1 MFDIGFW
8 EIALIGIIALLIVG
22 PDEFPSLV
30 RKSVRWMNKARRFV
44 QNTKTG
50 ISQELHNAEIL
61 QLEKEGKISDSKHL
75 EPLNSN
81 QKKPDQS

>member
-30 RKSVRWMNKARRFV
+30 RNISRWISKIRRFI
-44 QNTKTG
+44 QNTKSD
-50 ISQELHNAEIL
+50 INQELHNAEIL
-61 QLEKEGKISDSKHL
+61 QLEKEGKIDEHKHL
-75 EPLNSN
+75 ESLTIN
-81 QKKPDQS
+81 QKKPDQ

>member
-30 RKSVRWMNKARRFV
+30 RNTSRWIKRVRAFI
-44 QNTKTG
+44 QNTKAD

-61 QLEKEGKISDSKHL
+61 QMEKEGKIGDPKKTDPINTTSK
-75 EPLNSN
+75 
-81 QKKPDQS
+81 KTDQT

>member
-8 EIALIGIIALLIVG
+8 EIALIGIIALIVVG

-30 RKSVRWMNKARRFV
+30 RNVGRWINKIRNFI
-44 QNTKTG
+44 QNTKSD

-61 QLEKEGKISDSKHL
+61 QLEKEGKIGDSKHL
-75 EPLNSN
+75 ESLTPS
-81 QKKPDQS
+81 KKKTDQP

>member
-30 RKSVRWMNKARRFV
+30 RNINRWVNKIRRFI
-44 QNTKTG
+44 QNTKAD
-50 ISQELHNAEIL
+50 INQELHNAEIL
-61 QLEKEGKISDSKHL
+61 QLEKDGKIDDHEHL
-75 EPLNSN
+75 ESLTTS
-81 QKKPDQS
+81 QKKPDQL